1 MSEIPVP
8 YFSFAEFWET
18 PPPHQPLSSMKKP
31 TRLSSC
37 GTLTTKK
44 FLKKHQVRDWL
55 RVLASDI
62 KGERNTY
69 ELRYFKLNEESGD
82 EESDEE

>member
-1 MSEIPVP
+1 MLGDSIKVEATKNKVIVTTSVP
-8 YFSFAEFWET
+8 MAKRYIKY
-18 PPPHQPLSSMKKP
+18 L
-31 TRLSSC
+31 
-37 GTLTTKK
+37 TKK

-55 RVLASDI
+55 RVLASDT

-82 EESDEE
+82 EESDDEE